1 MIKYNRKRPIE
12 NLFGNDTAR
21 VLDFFIFNKDF
32 SYSTKEIS
40 ELTKISYQNIQK
52 ILLTLLKKEIIL
64 TSKKGNKTFYLNNN
78 SQLGKT
84 LLDFVNSSLNREI
97 ETHIKNS
104 PTLEIQR

>member
-12 NLFGNDTAR
+12 NLFGNDIAR

-78 SQLGKT
+78 SQLGKN

>member
-1 MIKYNRKRPIE
+1 MINYNRKRPIE
-12 NLFGNDTAR
+12 NLFGNDISR

-40 ELTKISYQNIQK
+40 ELTKISYRNIQK
-52 ILLTLLKKEIIL
+52 ILMTLLKKEIIL
-64 TSKKGNKTFYLNNN
+64 TSKNGNKTFYLNNK

-84 LLDFVNSSLNREI
+84 LSDFVNSSLNREI
-97 ETHIKNS
+97 ENHIKNS